1 MTGPNLPLVSRS
13 TTSNPV
19 STQINSGE
27 IVAVKSVDKNFATT
41 GDTLSYTISLSNP
54 GNVASQNVLFTD
66 ILPEGTSFI
75 SGTLIKDSSTQQIG
89 NPANS
94 ITVGDINPGETVN
107 ILFQVLVTTI
117 PSINPISNS
126 SSVQFQH
133 IVDPSQPAISQTT
146 SSNTVTTTINS
157 AILTTTK
164 SVDKSVISV
173 GDTLTYTTN
182 ITNTGNTKATNM
194 IFTGAIPAS
203 TSFVP
208 NSFTINGAALPGAN
222 PALGVSL
229 PDINPSET
237 VIITFQVNVL
247 SVPPSNSIMGND
259 TILYSYTVDP
269 NGTPVTTSTTTNIV
283 TNPVLDAMITMVKSV
298 DQTLVTLG
306 DTITYTTILM
316 NSGNTNATNITF
328 TDLIPSGTT
337 FITDSVTIDG
347 IRQIGLTPNIGIT
360 IGTIAPN
367 SSISIS
373 FQVTATSAPVQNPI
387 ANSATASY
395 TFIADPNAPIV
406 SRNVTSNT
414 VFTTINT
421 ATILSSKQVDK
432 SFSRIGDTLTY
443 TVTLTNNGNSSAQ
456 NVIFTDT
463 VPSGTTFIANTFS
476 INGIPQSDA
485 NPVNGVNIG
494 PIMAGTTVT
503 VSFQVTVTSLPIENP
518 IVNFSSTSYQ
528 LVSPPDAET
537 SISNP
542 VSTQIREAILSMT
555 KNESVSFADIGQ
567 TAFYTTSVANL
578 GNTDATNIVFTDIL
592 PTGLTFIPNTL
603 TVDGILQPDANPN
616 LGVLLATLPPN
627 EIYSIVFQVT
637 VNSIPPINPAPNT
650 ASTNYEFTVD
660 PNNPPASNTA
670 NSNTTL
676 LQINNANIISTK
688 TANLAFADVGN
699 TITFTL
705 NLPNTGNVAATDVT
719 IIDILDSNLT
729 FDPNSFTVNGQTIPN
744 ADLFTGVNIGPING
758 GDVVTVSFQAT
769 VTTLPLNNPISNSA
783 LTTYRYIVDPDQPFI
798 STANQSNTSTTQ
810 INSAIL
816 TAKKFKCVNGRYRAG
831 YCIHRH
837 NYK

>member
-816 TAKKFKCVNGRYRAG
+816 TAKKIQMCQR
-831 YCIHRH
+831 
-837 NYK
+837 